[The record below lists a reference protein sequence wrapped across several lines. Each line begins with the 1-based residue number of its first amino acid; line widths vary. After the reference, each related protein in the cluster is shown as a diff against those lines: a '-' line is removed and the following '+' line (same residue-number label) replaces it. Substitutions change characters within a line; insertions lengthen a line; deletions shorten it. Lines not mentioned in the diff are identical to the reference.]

1 MTIHL
6 NLSAPEHSHLIVNYH
21 EVLLE
26 QIFSMDW
33 NYSAMPRPGDFLDFT
48 LITGLIADQV
58 NVAMLPKIWQI
69 MDIRWSRQADNIVPV
84 LNVVGK

>member
-1 MTIHL
+1 
-6 NLSAPEHSHLIVNYH
+6 
-21 EVLLE
+21 
-26 QIFSMDW
+26 
-33 NYSAMPRPGDFLDFT
+33 MPRPGDFLDFA